1 MLSEAAGALDPNVAL
16 AIGVSFFMLML
27 LSTVAVTTFAVLRPR
42 MRLKRRMADLG
53 LVGAAGAGGAGKGGN
68 PRQKRIQEKLQEME
82 ERGKQKKRRNQIRSD
97 ILQAGLEIN
106 VRNYVVFTA
115 IAGLVAA
122 ALSILFGLPIVAAI
136 PIGLIAFFGLPKLV
150 LRFMARG
157 RQNKFTTHFTGAI
170 DVVVRCIR
178 SGLPVG
184 ECLAIIG
191 REIPDPVGQEFR
203 LLVEAQKI
211 GVSTEELLRRGL
223 ERIPTSEYKF
233 FAIVLQIQQ
242 QTGGNLADTLA
253 NLSDVLRERKKMKD
267 KVQALSSEAKAS
279 AMIIGSLP
287 FFVMGMISLIN
298 PEYMALLFT
307 ETLGQFMLAAGM
319 TWMAIGIIV
328 MSKMIN
334 FDLWD
339 HEILSRST
347 EHHRHARIR
356 GRPRLDFGDSAAVPA
371 TRPACGT
378 PKSRVASARRTEPA
392 TTRTNGAGSRPSA
405 AAVAGTRKSDEGV
418 AWPVQVGEPDL
429 QPGTQAT
436 ARAFPCLNESRGIHR
451 PSIL

>member
-42 MRLKRRMADLG
+42 MRLKRRMTDLG

-157 RQNKFTTHFTGAI
+157 RQKKFTTHFAGAI
-170 DVVVRCIR
+170 DIVVRGIR

-203 LLVEAQKI
+203 LLVEGQKI

-267 KVQALSSEAKAS
+267 KVQALSNEAKAS

-307 ETLGQFMLAAGM
+307 ETLGQFMLAAGV

-334 FDLWD
+334 FDL
-339 HEILSRST
+339 
-347 EHHRHARIR
+347 
-356 GRPRLDFGDSAAVPA
+356 
-371 TRPACGT
+371 
-378 PKSRVASARRTEPA
+378 
-392 TTRTNGAGSRPSA
+392 
-405 AAVAGTRKSDEGV
+405 
-418 AWPVQVGEPDL
+418 
-429 QPGTQAT
+429 
-436 ARAFPCLNESRGIHR
+436 
-451 PSIL
+451 

>member
-1 MLSEAAGALDPNVAL
+1 MLSEASGALDPNVAL

-68 PRQKRIQEKLQEME
+68 PRQKRIQVKLQEME

-106 VRNYVVFTA
+106 VRNYFVFTA

-157 RQNKFTTHFTGAI
+157 RQKKFTTYFAGAI
-170 DVVVRCIR
+170 DVVVRGIR

-191 REIPDPVGQEFR
+191 REIPDPVGREFR
-203 LLVEAQKI
+203 LLVEGQKI

-334 FDLWD
+334 FDL
-339 HEILSRST
+339 
-347 EHHRHARIR
+347 
-356 GRPRLDFGDSAAVPA
+356 
-371 TRPACGT
+371 
-378 PKSRVASARRTEPA
+378 
-392 TTRTNGAGSRPSA
+392 
-405 AAVAGTRKSDEGV
+405 
-418 AWPVQVGEPDL
+418 
-429 QPGTQAT
+429 
-436 ARAFPCLNESRGIHR
+436 
-451 PSIL
+451 

>member
-1 MLSEAAGALDPNVAL
+1 MTKIVGMEGDVVTLQDLFIYDFTGRGRGRQNSWPAPPDGTETRILGQGSILRPGVEAIRGARVAGCVSEAAGALDPNVAL

-42 MRLKRRMADLG
+42 MRLKRRMTDLG

-68 PRQKRIQEKLQEME
+68 PRPEAYSGKTPRDRGTWQAE
-82 ERGKQKKRRNQIRSD
+82 EAPQSDFAAIFCRLASRSTSETMLYSRR
-97 ILQAGLEIN
+97 LPA
-106 VRNYVVFTA
+106 
-115 IAGLVAA
+115 LVAA
-122 ALSILFGLPIVAAI
+122 ALSILFGLPIIAAI

-157 RQNKFTTHFTGAI
+157 RQKKFTTHFAGAI
-170 DVVVRCIR
+170 DIVVRGIR

-203 LLVEAQKI
+203 LLVEGQKI

-267 KVQALSSEAKAS
+267 KVQALSNEAKAS

-307 ETLGQFMLAAGM
+307 ETLGQFMLAAGV

-334 FDLWD
+334 FDL
-339 HEILSRST
+339 
-347 EHHRHARIR
+347 
-356 GRPRLDFGDSAAVPA
+356 
-371 TRPACGT
+371 
-378 PKSRVASARRTEPA
+378 
-392 TTRTNGAGSRPSA
+392 
-405 AAVAGTRKSDEGV
+405 
-418 AWPVQVGEPDL
+418 
-429 QPGTQAT
+429 
-436 ARAFPCLNESRGIHR
+436 
-451 PSIL
+451 